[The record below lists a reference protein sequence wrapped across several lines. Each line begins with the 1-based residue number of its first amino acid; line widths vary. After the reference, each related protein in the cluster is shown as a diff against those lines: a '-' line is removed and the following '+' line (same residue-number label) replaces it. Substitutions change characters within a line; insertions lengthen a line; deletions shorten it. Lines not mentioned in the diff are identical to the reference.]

1 LCLSGMNF
9 YPAGFA
15 SGFDKLAR
23 FLCGRKLRVLSFCN
37 THVWGELNEE
47 RLTFDLTALEELRV
61 VSCCPEFFNNTEF
74 HPGRPALKSL
84 TFAGRFSLG
93 TSNAPCSLQTIENI
107 LLIAN
112 PCLVNL
118 SLIWDFYVW
127 DRAELVGM
135 LNRLPVFPALNTL
148 SLALNEQTEWLLNAL
163 PAAPMLT
170 TLHLRIVF
178 VRDDDY
184 HSREDFRGIIHRVFP
199 WGGQSMRGALTQKF
213 PLLQRTEFQFCAPR
227 HSVVHFRRGL
237 RRRMERELT
246 DRLQDTGADLAEYL
260 EVRWLDTEFSPVVYS
275 GTNGK
280 PRWKLPPDCLEPE
293 TEESDCESDSDY

>member
-1 LCLSGMNF
+1 MPNVSIVQWESDIDSDTHTIDNSMAIAYMSLFPNSTELCLSGMNF

-23 FLCGRKLRVLSFCN
+23 FLCGRKLRVLSFWN

-61 VSCCPEFFNNTEF
+61 VGCCPAFFDSTEF
-74 HPGRPALKSL
+74 VSQLVEASRPTALKSL

-127 DRAELVGM
+127 GE
-135 LNRLPVFPALNTL
+135 
-148 SLALNEQTEWLLNAL
+148 
-163 PAAPMLT
+163 
-170 TLHLRIVF
+170 
-178 VRDDDY
+178 
-184 HSREDFRGIIHRVFP
+184 
-199 WGGQSMRGALTQKF
+199 
-213 PLLQRTEFQFCAPR
+213 
-227 HSVVHFRRGL
+227 
-237 RRRMERELT
+237 
-246 DRLQDTGADLAEYL
+246 
-260 EVRWLDTEFSPVVYS
+260 
-275 GTNGK
+275 
-280 PRWKLPPDCLEPE
+280 
-293 TEESDCESDSDY
+293 

>member
-1 LCLSGMNF
+1 M
-9 YPAGFA
+9 A
-15 SGFDKLAR
+15 S
-23 FLCGRKLRVLSFCN
+23 
-37 THVWGELNEE
+37 
-47 RLTFDLTALEELRV
+47 
-61 VSCCPEFFNNTEF
+61 
-74 HPGRPALKSL
+74 HP
-84 TFAGRFSLG
+84 
-93 TSNAPCSLQTIENI
+93 
-107 LLIAN
+107 
-112 PCLVNL
+112 
-118 SLIWDFYVW
+118 

-170 TLHLRIVF
+170 TLHFRIVF

-227 HSVVHFRRGL
+227 HSVMHFRRGL

-246 DRLQDTGADLAEYL
+246 DRLQDTGADLAEHL
-260 EVRWLDTEFSPVVYS
+260 DVRWLDTEFSPVVYS
-275 GTNGK
+275 GTSGK